1 MKQILLRVSEDE
13 KKQIEKMAKDNK
25 MSVTAF
31 IKNRVLSNDIS
42 ESYIND
48 SFKMESFYLKQIEE
62 LKKER
67 EEDRKHYRE
76 WIEGMNRTLQLLND
90 EKENLLERNNVLSI
104 ELEEQKNKT
113 FLKRLKGLF
122 KWDKKCNTTVIFYS
136 RFVCLREIENSPI
149 DVRSHDKNY
158 VQMLEILIPYI

>member
-1 MKQILLRVSEDE
+1 MSDSKIKQILLRVSEDE
-13 KKQIEKMAKDNK
+13 KKQIEQMAKDNK

-48 SFKMESFYLKQIEE
+48 SLKMESFYLKQIAE

-122 KWDKKCNTTVIFYS
+122 
-136 RFVCLREIENSPI
+136 R
-149 DVRSHDKNY
+149 
-158 VQMLEILIPYI
+158 

>member
-1 MKQILLRVSEDE
+1 MSDSRIKQILLRVSEDE
-13 KKQIEKMAKDNK
+13 KKQIEQMAKDNK

-48 SFKMESFYLKQIEE
+48 SLKMESFYLKQIEE

-122 KWDKKCNTTVIFYS
+122 
-136 RFVCLREIENSPI
+136 R
-149 DVRSHDKNY
+149 
-158 VQMLEILIPYI
+158 

>member
-1 MKQILLRVSEDE
+1 MSDSKIKQILLRVSEDE

-48 SFKMESFYLKQIEE
+48 SLKMESFYLKQIEE
-62 LKKER
+62 LKEER

-113 FLKRLKGLF
+113 FVQRLKGLF
-122 KWDKKCNTTVIFYS
+122 K
-136 RFVCLREIENSPI
+136 
-149 DVRSHDKNY
+149 
-158 VQMLEILIPYI
+158 

>member
-1 MKQILLRVSEDE
+1 MSDSKIKQILLRVSEDE

-48 SFKMESFYLKQIEE
+48 SLKMESFYLKQIEE
-62 LKKER
+62 LKEER

-76 WIEGMNRTLQLLND
+76 WIEGMNRTLKLLND

-113 FLKRLKGLF
+113 FVQRLKGLF
-122 KWDKKCNTTVIFYS
+122 K
-136 RFVCLREIENSPI
+136 
-149 DVRSHDKNY
+149 
-158 VQMLEILIPYI
+158 

>member
-1 MKQILLRVSEDE
+1 MSDSKIKQILLRVSEEE
-13 KKQIEKMAKDNK
+13 KKQIEQMAKDNK

-48 SFKMESFYLKQIEE
+48 SLKMESFYLKQIEE
-62 LKKER
+62 LKEER

-122 KWDKKCNTTVIFYS
+122 
-136 RFVCLREIENSPI
+136 R
-149 DVRSHDKNY
+149 
-158 VQMLEILIPYI
+158 

>member
-1 MKQILLRVSEDE
+1 MKQILLRVSEEE
-13 KKQIEKMAKDNK
+13 KEQIEQMAKDSK

-31 IKNRVLSNDIS
+31 IKNKVLSKDIS
-42 ESYIND
+42 ESYIYD
-48 SFKMESFYLKQIEE
+48 SLKKENFYLKQIEE

-122 KWDKKCNTTVIFYS
+122 
-136 RFVCLREIENSPI
+136 R
-149 DVRSHDKNY
+149 
-158 VQMLEILIPYI
+158 

>member
-1 MKQILLRVSEDE
+1 MSDSKIKQILLRVSEDE
-13 KKQIEKMAKDNK
+13 KKQIEQMAKDNK

-31 IKNRVLSNDIS
+31 IKNRVLSKDIS

-48 SFKMESFYLKQIEE
+48 SLKMESFYLKQIEE

-67 EEDRKHYRE
+67 DEDRKHYRE

-113 FLKRLKGLF
+113 FVQRLKDLF
-122 KWDKKCNTTVIFYS
+122 K
-136 RFVCLREIENSPI
+136 
-149 DVRSHDKNY
+149 
-158 VQMLEILIPYI
+158 

>member
-1 MKQILLRVSEDE
+1 MSDSRIKQILLRVSEDE
-13 KKQIEKMAKDNK
+13 KKQIEQMAKDNK

-31 IKNRVLSNDIS
+31 IKNKVLSKDIS

-48 SFKMESFYLKQIEE
+48 SLKMESFYLKQIEE
-62 LKKER
+62 LKEER

-122 KWDKKCNTTVIFYS
+122 
-136 RFVCLREIENSPI
+136 R
-149 DVRSHDKNY
+149 
-158 VQMLEILIPYI
+158 

>member
-1 MKQILLRVSEDE
+1 MKQILLRVSEEE
-13 KKQIEKMAKDNK
+13 KKQIEAMAKEDK

-31 IKNRVLSNDIS
+31 IKSRVLSNDIS

-48 SFKMESFYLKQIEE
+48 NLKMESFYLKQIEE

-122 KWDKKCNTTVIFYS
+122 K
-136 RFVCLREIENSPI
+136 
-149 DVRSHDKNY
+149 
-158 VQMLEILIPYI
+158 

>member
-1 MKQILLRVSEDE
+1 MSDSKIKQILLRVSEDE
-13 KKQIEKMAKDNK
+13 KKQIEQLAKDNK

-42 ESYIND
+42 ESYIKD
-48 SFKMESFYLKQIEE
+48 SLKMESFYLKQIEE

-67 EEDRKHYRE
+67 DEDRKHYRE

-104 ELEEQKNKT
+104 ELEGQKNKT

-122 KWDKKCNTTVIFYS
+122 
-136 RFVCLREIENSPI
+136 R
-149 DVRSHDKNY
+149 
-158 VQMLEILIPYI
+158 

>member
-1 MKQILLRVSEDE
+1 MSDSKIKQILLRVSEDE
-13 KKQIEKMAKDNK
+13 KKQIEEMAKDNK

-48 SFKMESFYLKQIEE
+48 SLKMESFYLKQIEE
-62 LKKER
+62 LKEER

-122 KWDKKCNTTVIFYS
+122 K
-136 RFVCLREIENSPI
+136 
-149 DVRSHDKNY
+149 
-158 VQMLEILIPYI
+158 

>member
-1 MKQILLRVSEDE
+1 MSDSRIKQILLRVSEDE
-13 KKQIEKMAKDNK
+13 KKQIEQMAKDNK

-31 IKNRVLSNDIS
+31 IKNRVLSNNIS

-48 SFKMESFYLKQIEE
+48 SLKMESFYLKQIEE
-62 LKKER
+62 LKEER

-122 KWDKKCNTTVIFYS
+122 
-136 RFVCLREIENSPI
+136 R
-149 DVRSHDKNY
+149 
-158 VQMLEILIPYI
+158 

>member
-1 MKQILLRVSEDE
+1 MSDSKIKQILLRVSEDE

-31 IKNRVLSNDIS
+31 IKKRVLSNDIS

-48 SFKMESFYLKQIEE
+48 SLKMESFYLKQIEE
-62 LKKER
+62 LKEER

-122 KWDKKCNTTVIFYS
+122 
-136 RFVCLREIENSPI
+136 R
-149 DVRSHDKNY
+149 
-158 VQMLEILIPYI
+158 

>member
-1 MKQILLRVSEDE
+1 MSDNKIKQILLRVSEDE
-13 KKQIEKMAKDNK
+13 KKQIEQMAKDNK

-48 SFKMESFYLKQIEE
+48 SLKMESFYLKQIEE

-122 KWDKKCNTTVIFYS
+122 
-136 RFVCLREIENSPI
+136 R
-149 DVRSHDKNY
+149 
-158 VQMLEILIPYI
+158 

>member
-1 MKQILLRVSEDE
+1 MIYNRYHRGTIMKQILLRVSEEE
-13 KKQIEKMAKDNK
+13 KKQIEAMAKEDK

-31 IKNRVLSNDIS
+31 IKSRVLSNDIS

-48 SFKMESFYLKQIEE
+48 SLKMESFYLKQIED

-122 KWDKKCNTTVIFYS
+122 K
-136 RFVCLREIENSPI
+136 
-149 DVRSHDKNY
+149 
-158 VQMLEILIPYI
+158 

>member
-1 MKQILLRVSEDE
+1 MSDSKIKQILLRVSEDE
-13 KKQIEKMAKDNK
+13 KKQIEQMAKDNK

-48 SFKMESFYLKQIEE
+48 SLKMESFYLKQIED

-113 FLKRLKGLF
+113 FLKRLKELF
-122 KWDKKCNTTVIFYS
+122 
-136 RFVCLREIENSPI
+136 R
-149 DVRSHDKNY
+149 
-158 VQMLEILIPYI
+158 

>member
-1 MKQILLRVSEDE
+1 MSDSKIKQILLRVSEDE

-48 SFKMESFYLKQIEE
+48 SLKMESFYLKQIEE
-62 LKKER
+62 LKEER

-122 KWDKKCNTTVIFYS
+122 K
-136 RFVCLREIENSPI
+136 
-149 DVRSHDKNY
+149 
-158 VQMLEILIPYI
+158 

>member
-1 MKQILLRVSEDE
+1 MSDSKIKQILLRVSEDE
-13 KKQIEKMAKDNK
+13 KKQIEQMAKDNK

-48 SFKMESFYLKQIEE
+48 SLKMESFYLKQIEE

-67 EEDRKHYRE
+67 DEDRKHYRE

-122 KWDKKCNTTVIFYS
+122 
-136 RFVCLREIENSPI
+136 R
-149 DVRSHDKNY
+149 
-158 VQMLEILIPYI
+158 

>member
-1 MKQILLRVSEDE
+1 MSDSRIKQILLRVSEDE
-13 KKQIEKMAKDNK
+13 KKQIEQMAKDNK

-31 IKNRVLSNDIS
+31 IKNRVLSNNIS

-48 SFKMESFYLKQIEE
+48 SLKMESFYLKQIEE

-122 KWDKKCNTTVIFYS
+122 
-136 RFVCLREIENSPI
+136 R
-149 DVRSHDKNY
+149 
-158 VQMLEILIPYI
+158 

>member
-1 MKQILLRVSEDE
+1 MSDSKIKQILLRVSEDE
-13 KKQIEKMAKDNK
+13 KKQIEQMAKDNK

-48 SFKMESFYLKQIEE
+48 SLKMESFYLKQIEE
-62 LKKER
+62 LKEER

-122 KWDKKCNTTVIFYS
+122 W
-136 RFVCLREIENSPI
+136 
-149 DVRSHDKNY
+149 
-158 VQMLEILIPYI
+158 

>member
-13 KKQIEKMAKDNK
+13 KKQIEQMAKDNK

-31 IKNRVLSNDIS
+31 IKNKVLSNDIS
-42 ESYIND
+42 ESYISD
-48 SFKMESFYLKQIEE
+48 SLKMESFYLKQIEE

-122 KWDKKCNTTVIFYS
+122 K
-136 RFVCLREIENSPI
+136 
-149 DVRSHDKNY
+149 
-158 VQMLEILIPYI
+158 

>member
-1 MKQILLRVSEDE
+1 MSDSKIKQILLRVSEDE

-42 ESYIND
+42 ESYTND
-48 SFKMESFYLKQIEE
+48 ILEKEQFFLEKIEE
-62 LKKER
+62 LKKDK

-122 KWDKKCNTTVIFYS
+122 
-136 RFVCLREIENSPI
+136 R
-149 DVRSHDKNY
+149 
-158 VQMLEILIPYI
+158 

>member
-1 MKQILLRVSEDE
+1 MSDSEIKQILLRVSEDE
-13 KKQIEKMAKDNK
+13 KKQIEQMAKDNK

-48 SFKMESFYLKQIEE
+48 SLKMESFYLKQIEE

-67 EEDRKHYRE
+67 DEDRKHYRE

-113 FLKRLKGLF
+113 FVQRLKGLF
-122 KWDKKCNTTVIFYS
+122 K
-136 RFVCLREIENSPI
+136 
-149 DVRSHDKNY
+149 
-158 VQMLEILIPYI
+158 

>member
-1 MKQILLRVSEDE
+1 MSDSKIKQILLRVSEDE

-42 ESYIND
+42 ESYTSDILEKEQ
-48 SFKMESFYLKQIEE
+48 FFLEKIEE
-62 LKKER
+62 LKKDK
-67 EEDRKHYRE
+67 EEDRKHYIE
-76 WIEGMNRTLQLLND
+76 WIEGMNRSLQLLND
-90 EKENLLERNNVLSI
+90 EKENLLERNNVLLI

-122 KWDKKCNTTVIFYS
+122 
-136 RFVCLREIENSPI
+136 R
-149 DVRSHDKNY
+149 
-158 VQMLEILIPYI
+158 

>member
-1 MKQILLRVSEDE
+1 MGDSKIKQILLRVSEDE

-48 SFKMESFYLKQIEE
+48 SLKMESFYLKQIEE
-62 LKKER
+62 LKEER

-122 KWDKKCNTTVIFYS
+122 
-136 RFVCLREIENSPI
+136 R
-149 DVRSHDKNY
+149 
-158 VQMLEILIPYI
+158 

>member
-1 MKQILLRVSEDE
+1 MSDSKIKQILLRVSEDE
-13 KKQIEKMAKDNK
+13 KKQIEQMAKDNK

-48 SFKMESFYLKQIEE
+48 SLKMESFYLKQIEE

-67 EEDRKHYRE
+67 DEDRKHYRE
-76 WIEGMNRTLQLLND
+76 WIEGMNRTLQLIND

-113 FLKRLKGLF
+113 FVQRLKDLF
-122 KWDKKCNTTVIFYS
+122 K
-136 RFVCLREIENSPI
+136 
-149 DVRSHDKNY
+149 
-158 VQMLEILIPYI
+158 

>member
-1 MKQILLRVSEDE
+1 MSDSKIKQILLRVSEDE

-31 IKNRVLSNDIS
+31 IKNRVLSNDVS

-48 SFKMESFYLKQIEE
+48 SLKMESFYLKQIEE
-62 LKKER
+62 LKEER
-67 EEDRKHYRE
+67 EEDRRHYRE

-122 KWDKKCNTTVIFYS
+122 K
-136 RFVCLREIENSPI
+136 
-149 DVRSHDKNY
+149 
-158 VQMLEILIPYI
+158 

>member
-1 MKQILLRVSEDE
+1 MSDSKIKQILLRVSEDE
-13 KKQIEKMAKDNK
+13 KKQIEQMAKDNK

-48 SFKMESFYLKQIEE
+48 SLKMESFYLKQIEE

-67 EEDRKHYRE
+67 DEDRKHYRE

-113 FLKRLKGLF
+113 FVQRLKDLF
-122 KWDKKCNTTVIFYS
+122 K
-136 RFVCLREIENSPI
+136 
-149 DVRSHDKNY
+149 
-158 VQMLEILIPYI
+158 

>member
-62 LKKER
+62 LKEER

-113 FLKRLKGLF
+113 FLKCLKGLF
-122 KWDKKCNTTVIFYS
+122 
-136 RFVCLREIENSPI
+136 R
-149 DVRSHDKNY
+149 
-158 VQMLEILIPYI
+158 

>member
-1 MKQILLRVSEDE
+1 MSDSKIKQILLRVSEDE
-13 KKQIEKMAKDNK
+13 KKQIEQMAKDNK

-48 SFKMESFYLKQIEE
+48 SLKMESFYLKQIEE

-67 EEDRKHYRE
+67 DEDRKHYRE

-122 KWDKKCNTTVIFYS
+122 K
-136 RFVCLREIENSPI
+136 
-149 DVRSHDKNY
+149 
-158 VQMLEILIPYI
+158 

>member
-1 MKQILLRVSEDE
+1 MSDNKIKQILLRVSEDE
-13 KKQIEKMAKDNK
+13 KKQIEQMAKDNK

-48 SFKMESFYLKQIEE
+48 SLKMESFYLKQIEE

-67 EEDRKHYRE
+67 DEDRKHYRE

-113 FLKRLKGLF
+113 FVQRLKGLF
-122 KWDKKCNTTVIFYS
+122 K
-136 RFVCLREIENSPI
+136 
-149 DVRSHDKNY
+149 
-158 VQMLEILIPYI
+158 

>member
-1 MKQILLRVSEDE
+1 MGDTKIKQILLRVSDKE
-13 KKQIEKMAKDNK
+13 KEQIEKMAKDSK

-31 IKNRVLSNDIS
+31 IKNKVLSKDIS

-48 SFKMESFYLKQIEE
+48 SLEKESFYLKQIEE

-122 KWDKKCNTTVIFYS
+122 
-136 RFVCLREIENSPI
+136 R
-149 DVRSHDKNY
+149 
-158 VQMLEILIPYI
+158 

>member
-1 MKQILLRVSEDE
+1 MSDSKIKQILLRVSEDE
-13 KKQIEKMAKDNK
+13 KKQIEQMAKDNK

-48 SFKMESFYLKQIEE
+48 SLKMESFYLKQIEE

-67 EEDRKHYRE
+67 DEDRKHYRE
-76 WIEGMNRTLQLLND
+76 WIEGMNRSLQLLND

-113 FLKRLKGLF
+113 FLKRLKELF
-122 KWDKKCNTTVIFYS
+122 K
-136 RFVCLREIENSPI
+136 
-149 DVRSHDKNY
+149 
-158 VQMLEILIPYI
+158 

>member
-1 MKQILLRVSEDE
+1 MSDSRIKQILLRVSEDE
-13 KKQIEKMAKDNK
+13 KKQIEQMAKDNK

-31 IKNRVLSNDIS
+31 IKNRVLSKDIS

-48 SFKMESFYLKQIEE
+48 SLKMESFYLKQIEE

-122 KWDKKCNTTVIFYS
+122 K
-136 RFVCLREIENSPI
+136 
-149 DVRSHDKNY
+149 
-158 VQMLEILIPYI
+158 